1 MLSTKSVFKL
11 VFVLS
16 NYETCTFPFKWNLD
30 SSYIRVIKAN
40 KIIIKLIKSV
50 LTVSPQFLQN
60 LCQNLDLESGGLVL
74 KNKHNNPAMKL
85 KWGLEWKRSDQ
96 QIYNAHPKKV
106 CLFLSAD
113 VLSKLF
119 TLRRD
124 NTIQG
129 DHLIKQAAKLSTH
142 MNSEQEES
150 IFTMV

>member
-1 MLSTKSVFKL
+1 MSKL
-11 VFVLS
+11 G
-16 NYETCTFPFKWNLD
+16 
-30 SSYIRVIKAN
+30 
-40 KIIIKLIKSV
+40 
-50 LTVSPQFLQN
+50 
-60 LCQNLDLESGGLVL
+60 SGGLVL

-113 VLSKLF
+113 VFSKLF